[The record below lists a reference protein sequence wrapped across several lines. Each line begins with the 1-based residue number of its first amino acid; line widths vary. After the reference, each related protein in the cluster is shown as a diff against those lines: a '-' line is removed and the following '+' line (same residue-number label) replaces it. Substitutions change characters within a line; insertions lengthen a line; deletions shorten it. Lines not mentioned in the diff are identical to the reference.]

1 MIVNTGKKQYEI
13 IQDVYLGST
22 NDVYVCREVNNPNKE
37 YKTLW
42 MIKDR
47 NTAKKILQEFDMCK
61 QSKNSIYS
69 DCFAVRDNLCFTFP
83 YSQERPLRKFY
94 VSTLQKDICS
104 RQQIWMELITKCMT
118 STLPDAVLK
127 MLFQQNQIELSE
139 DGSIYFNYALDLSQY
154 SDTDDKIPSVILC
167 AREIINLI
175 QLEDSYQDREIL
187 RLIEHKLQRNE
198 YLQYIELY
206 KDMKILTNPR
216 DKENRREAIR
226 NWCSSKKDTFFH
238 ILSGIAIAMVIIIL
252 FLLIMR
258 LIFGDFAL
266 FRLFSGPIVQIGT
279 ESLLQ

>member
-1 MIVNTGKKQYEI
+1 
-13 IQDVYLGST
+13 
-22 NDVYVCREVNNPNKE
+22 
-37 YKTLW
+37 
-42 MIKDR
+42 
-47 NTAKKILQEFDMCK
+47 
-61 QSKNSIYS
+61 
-69 DCFAVRDNLCFTFP
+69 
-83 YSQERPLRKFY
+83 
-94 VSTLQKDICS
+94 
-104 RQQIWMELITKCMT
+104 MT
-118 STLPDAVLK
+118 STLPDTVLK

-206 KDMKILTNPR
+206 KDMKILTSPR
-216 DKENRREAIR
+216 DKENCREAIR
-226 NWCSSKKDTFFH
+226 NWCSSKKDTFFR

-266 FRLFSGPIVQIGT
+266 FRLFSGPIVQIGS